1 MTASS
6 LTSLAASKVT
16 TEDPGLGTL
25 AKLPRE
31 TRDEIYRYLVKG
43 VYYLRQ
49 PLPFAVYPS
58 QLQRRRFDP
67 TALHLSKTIHH
78 EAEEVYFSESS
89 FAINLVYTK
98 GMVKVPQQEFDRMM
112 SIRLLVRCDERDH
125 HNDNM
130 GIWEATIQQLNSA
143 KHIRRDIHVVFDI
156 HSSLKFTSVPS
167 SVFYTARS
175 LTRYRVVF
183 LEADIAFGQH
193 SRATRGSPANEES
206 IKRCNEKC
214 DLLIAA
220 VKKDLEPSLGPA
232 TLHGPTPHIPIAYQ
246 GYQSCFLLE
255 FHPHDYMETMK
266 QTARSWV
273 KAGKAYDE
281 ADRLD
286 ESGVVETIERRSTHA
301 DGWTQYQGE
310 FWPSSA
316 TGA

>member
-6 LTSLAASKVT
+6 LTSLAVSKVT

-31 TRDEIYRYLVKG
+31 IRDEIYRYLVKG

-49 PLPFAVYPS
+49 PLPFFVYPG
-58 QLQRRRFDP
+58 QLRRRFEP

-78 EAEEVYFSESS
+78 EAAEVYFSESS

-98 GMVKVPQQEFDRMM
+98 GMIKVPQQSFDRMM
-112 SIRLLVRCDERDH
+112 SIRLLVPCGERDH

-143 KHIRRDIHVVFDI
+143 KPIRRDIHVVFDI
-156 HSSLKFTSVPS
+156 HSSLKFTTVPS
-167 SVFYTARS
+167 SVFYSARS

-183 LEADIAFGQH
+183 LEADIAFGQDN
-193 SRATRGSPANEES
+193 RDTRGSPAVEEA

-220 VKKDLEPSLGPA
+220 VMKELEPSLGPA
-232 TLHGPTPHIPIAYQ
+232 TLHCPTPQIPSVYH

-255 FHPHDYMETMK
+255 FHPHEYTETMK

-273 KAGKAYDE
+273 AAGKAYDE

-301 DGWTQYQGE
+301 DGWTQYRLP
-310 FWPSSA
+310 W
-316 TGA
+316 